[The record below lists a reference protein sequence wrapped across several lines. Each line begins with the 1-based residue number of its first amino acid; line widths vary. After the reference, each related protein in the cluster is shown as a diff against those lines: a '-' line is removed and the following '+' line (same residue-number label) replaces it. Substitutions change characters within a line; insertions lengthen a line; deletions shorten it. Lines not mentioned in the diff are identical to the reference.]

1 MSGAA
6 DKVLLEL
13 QKRDIEKTCSKHRKE
28 HRKDGIDRICAFVE
42 KSMETVLD

>member
-13 QKRDIEKTCSKHRKE
+13 QKRIEKTCSKHRKDE
-28 HRKDGIDRICAFVE
+28 IGRICAFVG

>member
-13 QKRDIEKTCSKHRKE
+13 QKRIEKTCSKHRKE
-28 HRKDGIDRICAFVE
+28 HRKDEIGRICAFVG